1 MKYNWSRR
9 ELEALGEPINLVLP
23 TRLAPKAGGGGKGSA
38 PPPPNYAAAAE
49 AQGASSME
57 QTKYQTQA
65 NRPNIVTPWGS
76 QTWSGG
82 EDNNWTQTTNVDAQS
97 KAALDS
103 QMAMQRGRSDIANNL
118 MPQAQESINKPIN
131 YDQMAQF
138 GKTPEASN
146 FEHMG
151 QAPQLKTQLDSS
163 GVPALPGQFSASGIP
178 AMPSYDSAFVQNIK
192 NQALDFMRPDAERQQ
207 SALDS
212 KLANQGIAAGSNA
225 YDSAQRRFGD
235 QQARDK
241 YQALNT
247 AMSQGNQMYANQ
259 MTANHQGFNQASN
272 TFANNMGLNN
282 QGFNQNLAAF
292 NFGNSAQQAQNAMN
306 MGNSTFNNQTM
317 QNDFAQQQNIS
328 NQQNTLRQQQIA
340 EAQMR
345 QLQPLNNIN
354 ALMTGQQVG
363 MPNMPA
369 FNTASAAQ
377 PTQYLNAANM
387 QGQVQ
392 MQQQQMNN
400 ASSNSMLGGAMGL
413 AGQLGAG
420 YMAGP
425 MAFSDRRLKV
435 DAKKIGKHGTLNI
448 YRYRYAGSSDEHVG
462 FMADEVKKVFPGAV
476 KRHAN
481 GYEMVD
487 YSMVGA

>member
-1 MKYNWSRR
+1 MKNNWSRR

-23 TRLAPKAGGGGKGSA
+23 TRLDRRSGGGGKGSA
-38 PPPPNYAAAAE
+38 PPPPDYAGAAQ

-82 EDNNWTQTTNVDAQS
+82 DDNNWTQTTTVDPES

-118 MPQAQESINKPIN
+118 MPQAQEAINKPIN

-138 GKTPEASN
+138 GQTPQKSN
-146 FEHMG
+146 FEMMG
-151 QAPQLKTQLDSS
+151 QNPQLQTQLDNS
-163 GVPALPGQFSASGIP
+163 GVSALPGQFSASGIP
-178 AMPSYDSAFVQNIK
+178 GMPTYDSKFVQGIQD
-192 NQALDFMRPDAERQQ
+192 QALDFMRPDAELQQ

-212 KLANQGIAAGSNA
+212 KLANQGIAFGSNA
-225 YDSAQRRFGD
+225 WQTAQRQFGD

-247 AMSQGNQMYANQ
+247 AMSQGNQMYSNQLAANQ
-259 MTANHQGFNQASN
+259 QGFNQASN
-272 TFANNMGLNN
+272 TFTNNLGLNN
-282 QGFNQNLAAF
+282 QSFNQNLAGF
-292 NFGNSAQQAQNAMN
+292 NFGNSAIQAQNAMN

-317 QNDFAQQQNIS
+317 QNDFAQQQAIS

-369 FNTASAAQ
+369 FNTAQAAQ
-377 PTQYLNAANM
+377 PTQYLNAANS
-387 QGQVQ
+387 QGQYQ
-392 MQQQQMNN
+392 MQAQQMDN

-435 DAKKIGKHGTLNI
+435 DAKKIGKHGALNI

-462 FMADEVKKVFPGAV
+462 FMADEVKKVFPNAV
-476 KRHAN
+476 KRHSN